1 MSHGIITITECNITN
16 WCNWEAKENKNNSI
30 YQLTF
35 DIVTAALDDN
45 QSSCMIIAPRRR
57 WSVLKSKI
65 KQDELPPRDAV
76 SIVHERFKKRNYHW
90 VISMILSVRQ
100 VIIFM
105 IVVIQNEYN
114 CNALSSCVT
123 VIIRIH
129 LLSNKFYHS
138 NWLSI
143 YVYTVYR
150 INVMF
155 QYKCMKTNL
164 DCFCGEATSWVF
176 HFYSCAITYSIYSS
190 CFGRK

>member
-1 MSHGIITITECNITN
+1 MVRLQEQNQTGWITT
-16 WCNWEAKENKNNSI
+16 
-30 YQLTF
+30 
-35 DIVTAALDDN
+35 
-45 QSSCMIIAPRRR
+45 PRRCINST
-57 WSVLKSKI
+57 WKI
-65 KQDELPPRDAV
+65 Q
-76 SIVHERFKKRNYHW
+76 KRNYHW

-114 CNALSSCVT
+114 WDALSSCVT
-123 VIIRIH
+123 VIIRIN

-150 INVMF
+150 INVLF

-176 HFYSCAITYSIYSS
+176 HFIRAQLHTVSILVVPVVNSRLRM
-190 CFGRK
+190 RKTSQRRGGGGDFRLDLDREVEHWSIKRVI